1 LLKANKPN
9 KKQLFIYEKKF
20 KPFLTFTYM
29 EQEVNQFNS
38 QASYSGVGIR
48 DLEEK
53 QRIMKD
59 RILLIGKNLIEIREK
74 NNKDILGIKKELEII
89 KKDVK
94 RMTDFL
100 KTASAEFS
108 RFARKDEL
116 EILVK
121 QAKMFQ
127 PLELVTKKDVQK
139 IVQEEIKK

>member
-1 LLKANKPN
+1 
-9 KKQLFIYEKKF
+9 
-20 KPFLTFTYM
+20 M

-74 NNKDILGIKKELEII
+74 NNKDILELKKEVEIL
-89 KKDVK
+89 KNDMN
-94 RMTDFL
+94 RMMNFL

-108 RFARKDEL
+108 KFAKKEDL
-116 EILVK
+116 EILSK

-127 PLELVTKKDVQK
+127 PLELVTKK
-139 IVQEEIKK
+139 ELNEILEKNK